1 MALEQDIANL
11 VESTNQ
17 LTSVIDNKAKTIDAK
32 MAQLDNR
39 VAAKEA
45 QVDQFIQDATPETR
59 YVQTIKIGGSK
70 DYLYPV
76 WWSFPNNS
84 FGTGKVTVHRH
95 YSWNGGSSERPL
107 HANQPHQSAL
117 LLELEGNASGWSG
130 DANYLNIK
138 RFSERYSNVASHVN
152 FLMYCKAEKVNPDKP
167 IYSGSTDGG
176 FGAWYRS
183 GSGLYLR
190 GGGLTYRITKN
201 WAGDVKYHDGSDNL
215 RRVLREVEA
224 DAWSVRWFAEPIP
237 FTDRLAPVAHT
248 IPYVNHPYTPP
259 APASA

>member
-32 MAQLDNR
+32 MAQLDSR

-59 YVQTIKIGGSK
+59 YEQTITIGGSK

-76 WWSFPNNS
+76 WWRFPGNEEGVS
-84 FGTGKVTVHRH
+84 KLTVSRH
-95 YSWNGGSSERPL
+95 YSWNSNTKPL
-107 HANQPHQSAL
+107 NPTSGHQAGL
-117 LLELEGNASGWSG
+117 LLQLEGNAYSWNG
-130 DANYLNIK
+130 DSNFMNIK
-138 RFSERYSNVASHVN
+138 RFYERYNNTVSHVDFRLN
-152 FLMYCKAEKVNPDKP
+152 CKAEKIDLSKDF
-167 IYSGSTDGG
+167 YGGGEDGTLG
-176 FGAWYRS
+176 PWHCTY
-183 GSGLYLR
+183 SGLYLR

-201 WAGDVKYHDGSDNL
+201 WKGDVAFHDGSDME
-215 RRVLREVEA
+215 RRNTYESSQGN
-224 DAWSVRWFAEPIP
+224 WTVRWFVEPIP
-237 FTDRLAPVAHT
+237 FTDRVAPIANT